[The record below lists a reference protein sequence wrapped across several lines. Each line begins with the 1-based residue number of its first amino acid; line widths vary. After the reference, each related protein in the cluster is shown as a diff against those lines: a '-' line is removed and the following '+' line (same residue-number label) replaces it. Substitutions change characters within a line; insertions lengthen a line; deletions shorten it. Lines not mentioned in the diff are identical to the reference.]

1 MREVRRRGFTFIEL
15 LFVIGIIAILAAIL
29 FPVFARAR
37 ENARSH
43 SCRANLLNIGLALRA
58 YAHDHDALY
67 PPHDYD
73 MSPLHPK
80 YLAAEKS
87 FECPSTHERLAM
99 VPPPTDDDP
108 ADAAAEDEDG
118 VLETS
123 YIYRGG
129 RSHNQMPLAA
139 LVADREPHH
148 NKRANVLMSDGA
160 ITSVPETRWRELG
173 FSEELP
179 EYLALPEPEWER
191 MEPGMGPGM
200 MGPPPVY
207 GPPDPGSPG
216 GPPPPS
222 PPMEVPGF

>member
-1 MREVRRRGFTFIEL
+1 MGLDGVSEVCRRGFTFIEML
-15 LFVIGIIAILAAIL
+15 LVIGMIAVLAAIL

-58 YAHDHDALY
+58 YAHEHDALY

-80 YLAAEKS
+80 YLAVETS
-87 FECPSTHERLAM
+87 FRCPSTHERLAM

-108 ADAAAEDEDG
+108 ADAAAEDENG

-129 RSHNQMPLAA
+129 RSHSQMPLAA

-148 NKRANVLMSDGA
+148 NAGANVLMSDGA
-160 ITSVPETRWRELG
+160 ITLVPETRWRELG
-173 FSEELP
+173 FDEELP
-179 EYLALPEPEWER
+179 EYLAPPEPEWEL
-191 MEPGMGPGM
+191 MEPG

-207 GPPDPGSPG
+207 GPPDPGTLG
-216 GPPPPS
+216 VPPLPS
-222 PPMEVPGF
+222 AEEAP